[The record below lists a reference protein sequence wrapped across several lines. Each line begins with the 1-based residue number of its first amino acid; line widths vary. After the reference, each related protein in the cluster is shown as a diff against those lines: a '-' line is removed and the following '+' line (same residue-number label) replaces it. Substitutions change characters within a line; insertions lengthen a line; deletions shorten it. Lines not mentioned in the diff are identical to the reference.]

1 MLRKNRLFTPGPTP
15 LLPAAQLAMASYGAH
30 HRTADFRALFTRV
43 LADLK
48 EFIGTKNDVLAL
60 SSSGT
65 GFMEASVSNLT
76 SPGDRV
82 LVLSAGKFGERWT
95 ALTKAFDCAVET
107 VTAPYGE
114 TFSLEEVRCK
124 LSPDI
129 RCVYVQATESSTGVR
144 HDVERIAKLVRA
156 LPDTLFVVDAIT
168 GLGTTHLD
176 ADDWGIDVIIGGSQK
191 ALMIP
196 PGLAYGAIGERA
208 WQRMETAKSPRYYFD
223 LRKERKS
230 AAKAETA
237 YTPATSLFAGLA
249 AALDY
254 VRQMGDGN
262 LAAGRDALI
271 ANAELCAA
279 MTRAGVQALGLK
291 LFAPSSPAT
300 ALTAVTAPAGVD
312 STTICKRFRDQFGA
326 VVANGQAEM
335 KGQLFRIAHIGYY
348 DYLDTVGVLAALE
361 HVIAEATGNAV
372 EFGCAVRAAQDVYA
386 QQVTKTQ
393 PANLSSS
400 RTLSS

>member
-1 MLRKNRLFTPGPTP
+1 MLKKNRLFTPGPTP
-15 LLPAAQLAMASYGAH
+15 LLPAAQMAMASYGAH

-43 LADLK
+43 LADVK
-48 EFIGTKNDVLAL
+48 EFVGTRNDVLVL

-76 SPGDRV
+76 SPGDQV
-82 LVLSAGKFGERWT
+82 LVLTAGKFGERW
-95 ALTKAFDCAVET
+95 ASLAKAFGCTVET
-107 VTAPYGE
+107 VSAPYGE
-114 TFSLEEVRCK
+114 TFSLEEVRHK
-124 LSPDI
+124 LVPDV
-129 RCVYVQATESSTGVR
+129 RCVYMQATESSTGVR
-144 HDVERIAKLVRA
+144 HDVEGIAKLLRTSSDPQ
-156 LPDTLFVVDAIT
+156 PDTLFVVDAIT

-176 ADDWGIDVIIGGSQK
+176 VDDWGIDVIIGGSQK

-196 PGLAYGAIGERA
+196 PGLAYGAISERA

-223 LRKERKS
+223 LRKERKA

-237 YTPATSLFAGLA
+237 YTPATSLFSGLA

-279 MTRAGVQALGLK
+279 MTRAGVEALGLK
-291 LFAPSSPAT
+291 LFAPSSPAA

-312 STTICKRFRDQFGA
+312 STAICKRFRDQFGA

-361 HVIAEATGNAV
+361 HVIAETTGKAV
-372 EFGCAVRAAQDVYA
+372 EFGCAVRAAQGVYA
-386 QQVTKTQ
+386 RAVAKTQ
-393 PANLSSS
+393 TTAEV
-400 RTLSS
+400 R